1 MMNCIVIKKPQE
13 QNPLTDFIKT
23 VPYLELVKVCNSVF
37 EAYETLQSQDI
48 DIIFLDTDLPKI
60 SGIDFIRS
68 LDTKAMFIFISDNK
82 NFAFDGFELNA
93 IDFLLKP
100 ISFER
105 FLKAGN
111 KALMY
116 FNMQSRKISREKLE
130 ANGKAN
136 DFVLVKTDYQTQVIK
151 LDNILYI
158 EGLKDYI
165 KIYTLKNSKPI
176 ITLNSLKNLEQNLP
190 SDRFS
195 RIHKSFIV
203 GHEHIKSINKSQVI
217 IHDKYIPIGESFKNV
232 FLTKIDELRI

>member
-1 MMNCIVIKKPQE
+1 MNCIVIKKPQE
-13 QNPLTDFIKT
+13 QNPLIEFIKT
-23 VPYLELVKVCNSVF
+23 VPYFELVGVCNSVF
-37 EAYETLQSQDI
+37 EAYEMLQLHQI

-68 LDTKAMFIFISDNK
+68 LDTKVMFIFISEDRSL
-82 NFAFDGFELNA
+82 AFEGFELNA

-105 FLKAGN
+105 FLKASN
-111 KALMY
+111 KALFH
-116 FNMQSRKISREKLE
+116 FNLQSKRISNEKQE
-130 ANGKAN
+130 NNGKSN
-136 DFVLVKTDYQTQVIK
+136 DFVLVKTDYQTQIIK

-165 KIYTLKNSKPI
+165 KIFTLKNNKPI
-176 ITLNSLKNLEQNLP
+176 ITLNSLKNLEHNLP

-232 FLTKIDELRI
+232 FLTKIDDLKI